1 MSTSSNDEYIE
12 SLSTEILSWCE
23 CLVEKEKYDFK
34 QSECNQRFMI
44 VTEAKV
50 TKACEHLC
58 AKNKL
63 QVDPSSRRIIVYKI
77 SPDVISEAREKIAEK
92 NAAAEAAVILKKPVP
107 KAVAA
112 PASEANVL
120 KPVAESKKTKA
131 VDMVASVAKKQK
143 TIDTTGVKKISTY
156 FAVQP
161 KTAKQSSVVTSHSD
175 ENTQPSAKSANSS
188 VSSHASQHPAQ
199 HPSQHPSKPKQS
211 ALPPSHHQHKAPA
224 PKLLLAVPKPMF
236 VVDDYSPF
244 KPQPLDEPFS
254 PCEDGICAANEELVN
269 FVCQLI
275 ATESDRHDTL

>member
-1 MSTSSNDEYIE
+1 MSASSNDEYIE
-12 SLSTEILSWCE
+12 SLSNEILGWCDG
-23 CLVEKEKYDFK
+23 LVEKEKYDFK

-77 SPDVISEAREKIAEK
+77 SPDVISAALEKIAEK
-92 NAAAEAAVILKKPVP
+92 KAAAEAAVILKKPPP
-107 KAVAA
+107 KAVAT

-131 VDMVASVAKKQK
+131 VDVVASVAKKQK

-161 KTAKQSSVVTSHSD
+161 KTAKQSTLVTSHSD
-175 ENTQPSAKSANSS
+175 ENTQPSAKS
-188 VSSHASQHPAQ
+188 
-199 HPSQHPSKPKQS
+199 
-211 ALPPSHHQHKAPA
+211 
-224 PKLLLAVPKPMF
+224 
-236 VVDDYSPF
+236 
-244 KPQPLDEPFS
+244 
-254 PCEDGICAANEELVN
+254 
-269 FVCQLI
+269 
-275 ATESDRHDTL
+275 